1 LTIFAKSRPRQETI
15 PEHTSKLKEA
25 YECLKSLNY
34 IDQAAIKKY
43 EPIIEKIIYYHDL
56 GKLNHKFQNKLKLAP
71 PIYIKELKDRE
82 EVPHEWLSIAFISDE
97 DKKLFK
103 QYNEDNILFPVLVQY
118 CIAFHHTRNKAFSSD
133 AIKAFVEHDL
143 EKRKGLL
150 GISQPLK
157 WNYNIEKDFADKI
170 LSPEYFKHY
179 FKLLVFLKGMLHKCD
194 YAASAAIEPEKRY
207 TGDYQN
213 DFDKWLCSE
222 AKFDLRPFQQAV
234 KAQSDKSIV
243 LVASTGMGKTEYAMN
258 WIDGSKAFYLLG
270 IRIAVNEMFKRF
282 TNVFNEQNVALLHG
296 ETTFFLAASD
306 NSDDDDYNT
315 ALARIR
321 QFSYP
326 LTIATADQ
334 LVTSVFKY
342 NGFELA
348 YFTASY
354 SKIVVDEI
362 QSFAPEAIA
371 AIVVFLKEIYSLG
384 GRFLLMT
391 ATLPPFVRQEFEKL
405 PDIIIP
411 PPQYLEKKRHRIKL
425 IDAPINSD
433 AAISLVKRECKD
445 KKVLIICNTV
455 AKAQQMHD
463 ALADLQPQLIHARF
477 IGRDRKQKESNIM
490 AAKGPCVWISTQIV
504 EASLDI
510 DFDVLFTECA
520 SIESLFQRFGR
531 CFRKREYDEK
541 EPNIYIFASEASRI
555 YDSLLFKKTWEILHD
570 YDMQLLD
577 EETKQTIIEKVFS
590 GVESKYYERYKN
602 MKELLEL
609 GYRTESKSAAQHEF
623 RTITNSH
630 IVIPEPVYV
639 DNQTQIEELIN
650 HSDSIGTDQRD
661 RIRSQAAL
669 RDYTVSIQLL
679 FNDKEK
685 LLKPIVGS
693 EYCRRHA
700 IMLMKGVDYSF
711 TKGME
716 FIKDYKDY
724 DNFII

>member
-1 LTIFAKSRPRQETI
+1 MTIFAKSRPRQETI

-150 GISQPLK
+150 GISHPLK

-179 FKLLVFLKGMLHKCD
+179 FNLLVFLKGMLHKCD

-207 TGDYQN
+207 EDDYQS
-213 DFDKWLCSE
+213 DFTGWLPFTL
-222 AKFDLRPFQQAV
+222 KPFQNA
-234 KAQSDKSIV
+234 ARGHADKSVV

-282 TNVFNEQNVALLHG
+282 VDVFKEKNVALLHG
-296 ETTFFLAASD
+296 ETLFFLAADD
-306 NSDDDDYNT
+306 NNDDDYSMT
-315 ALARIR
+315 LARIR
-321 QFSYP
+321 QYSYP

-371 AIVVFLKEIYSLG
+371 AIVVFLKEIHALG

-405 PDIIIP
+405 PDVIIP
-411 PPQYLEKKRHRIKL
+411 PPQYLEKRRHRIKL
-425 IDAPINSD
+425 IDNRINSEE
-433 AAISLVKRECKD
+433 AISLIKGESKN
-445 KKVLIICNTV
+445 KKGLIICNTV
-455 AKAQQMHD
+455 VKAQEMYD
-463 ALADLQPQLIHARF
+463 ALTDLHPQLIHARF
-477 IGRDRKQKESNIM
+477 IGRDRKQKELDIM
-490 AAKGPCVWISTQIV
+490 NSARPCIWISTQIV

-510 DFDVLFTECA
+510 DFDILFTECA

-531 CFRKREYDEK
+531 CFRKREYEAE
-541 EPNIYIFASEASRI
+541 EPNIYILNSEASRI
-555 YDSLLFKKTWEILHD
+555 YDSLLFNKTWEILHD
-570 YDMQLLD
+570 YNMQLLN
-577 EETKQTIIEKVFS
+577 EETKQMIIEKVFS
-590 GVESKYYERYKN
+590 DVESKYYERYKK

-609 GYRTESKSAAQHEF
+609 GYKTASKAAAQQEF
-623 RTITNSH
+623 RAITNSH
-630 IVIPEPVYV
+630 IVIPEPVY
-639 DNQTQIEELIN
+639 NENRNKIEELIN
-650 HSDSIGTDQRD
+650 QIDSINNEQRD
-661 RIRSQAAL
+661 HIRKQTEL
-669 RDYTVSIQLL
+669 RDYTVGIQLYS
-679 FNDKEK
+679 DREK
-685 LLKPIVGS
+685 LLKPINGS
-693 EYCRRHA
+693 EYCKRHS
-700 IMLMKGVDYSF
+700 IMIMKGVSYSIE
-711 TKGME
+711 KGME

-724 DNFII
+724 DNFIL

>member
-1 LTIFAKSRPRQETI
+1 MTIFAKSRPQKETI
-15 PEHTSKLKEA
+15 PEHASNLEKA

-34 IDQAAIKKY
+34 INHTNIEKY
-43 EPIIEKIIYYHDL
+43 DPIIRKIIFYHDL

-71 PIYIKELKDRE
+71 SIYIKELKDRE

-103 QYNEDNILFPVLVQY
+103 KYNEDNILFPALVQY
-118 CIAFHHTRNKAFSSD
+118 CIAYHHTRNKIFSAD
-133 AIKAFVEHDL
+133 AIKAFVEYDL
-143 EKRKGLL
+143 EKRKSLL
-150 GISQPLK
+150 GISHPLK
-157 WNYNIEKDFADKI
+157 SNYNIERDFADKI
-170 LSPEYFKHY
+170 LSPEYFKYY

-194 YAASAAIEPEKRY
+194 YAASATIEPEKKY
-207 TGDYQN
+207 EGDYRR
-213 DFDKWLCSE
+213 DFTSWLPFTL
-222 AKFDLRPFQQAV
+222 KPFQNAV
-234 KAQSDKSIV
+234 KDHSDKSIV

-282 TNVFNEQNVALLHG
+282 TNIFGEQNVALLHG
-296 ETTFFLAASD
+296 ETSFFLATDD
-306 NSDDDDYNT
+306 NNDDDYNS

-371 AIVVFLKEIYSLG
+371 AIVVFLKEIHSLG

-391 ATLPPFVRQEFEKL
+391 ATLPPFIRQEFEKL
-405 PDIIIP
+405 PDVIIP
-411 PPQYLEKKRHRIKL
+411 LPQYLDKIRHRLKL
-425 IDAPINSD
+425 IGKHITSEAANSL
-433 AAISLVKRECKD
+433 IKGKSKN

-455 AKAQQMHD
+455 AKAQQMYD
-463 ALADLQPQLIHARF
+463 ALIDLQPQLIHARF
-477 IGRDRKQKESNIM
+477 VGRDRKQKESDIM
-490 AAKGPCVWISTQIV
+490 KTTGPCIWISTQIV
-504 EASLDI
+504 EATLDI
-510 DFDVLFTECA
+510 DFDILFTECA

-531 CFRKREYDEK
+531 CFRKRDYDADD
-541 EPNIYIFASEASRI
+541 PNVYIFASDPSRI
-555 YDSLLFKKTWEILHD
+555 YDHLLFNKTWEILHD
-570 YDMQLLD
+570 YDMQLLN

-590 GVESKYYERYKN
+590 GIESKYYERYKN
-602 MKELLEL
+602 TKELLEL
-609 GYRTESKSAAQHEF
+609 GYKTESKAKAQQEF

-630 IVIPEPVYV
+630 IVIPEPVYHE
-639 DNQTQIEELIN
+639 NQTQIEELIN
-650 HSDSIGTDQRD
+650 HIDAIGNNQRD
-661 RIRSQAAL
+661 RIRRQAEL
-669 RDYTVSIQLL
+669 RDYTVSIQL
-679 FNDKEK
+679 FSDKEK
-685 LLKPIVGS
+685 LIKPIEGS
-693 EYCRRHA
+693 EYCKRHS
-700 IMLMKGVDYSF
+700 IMIMKGVNYSF
-711 TKGME
+711 AKGME

-724 DNFII
+724 DNFIL

>member
-1 LTIFAKSRPRQETI
+1 MTIFAKSRPQKETI
-15 PEHTSKLKEA
+15 PEHASNLEKA

-34 IDQAAIKKY
+34 INHTSIEKY
-43 EPIIEKIIYYHDL
+43 DPIIRKIIFYHDL

-71 PIYIKELKDRE
+71 SIYIKELKDRE

-103 QYNEDNILFPVLVQY
+103 KYNEDNILFPALVQY
-118 CIAFHHTRNKAFSSD
+118 CIAYHHTRNKLFSAD
-133 AIKAFVEHDL
+133 AIKAFVEYDL

-150 GISQPLK
+150 GISHPLK
-157 WNYNIEKDFADKI
+157 WNYNIAKDFADKI

-194 YAASAAIEPEKRY
+194 YAASANIEPEKKY
-207 TGDYQN
+207 YGDYHH
-213 DFDKWLCSE
+213 DFSEWLSSK
-222 AKFDLRPFQQAV
+222 AKFELKPFQLSA
-234 KAQSDKSIV
+234 KADSNKSVV

-258 WIDGSKAFYLLG
+258 WIDSSKAFYLLG

-282 TNVFNEQNVALLHG
+282 IDVFKEENVALLHG
-296 ETTFFLAASD
+296 ETSLFLAENDD
-306 NSDDDDYNT
+306 NDDYNT

-342 NGFELA
+342 NSFELA

-371 AIVVFLKEIYSLG
+371 AIVVFLKEIHSLG

-391 ATLPPFVRQEFEKL
+391 ATLPPFVREEFKNIL
-405 PDIIIP
+405 GVVVP
-411 PPQYLEKKRHRIKL
+411 PHQYLVKKRHRIKL
-425 IDAPINSD
+425 IDTPINSE
-433 AAISLVKRECKD
+433 AAIAMLKD
-445 KKVLIICNTV
+445 KIKSKSKKVLIICNTV

-463 ALADLQPQLIHARF
+463 ALVDLKPQLIHARF
-477 IGRDRKQKESNIM
+477 ISRDRKKKESDIM
-490 AAKGPCVWISTQIV
+490 KTTGSCIWISTQIV

-510 DFDVLFTECA
+510 DFDILFTECA

-531 CFRKREYDEK
+531 CFRKRAYDADD
-541 EPNIYIFASEASRI
+541 PNVYIFASDPSRI
-555 YDSLLFKKTWEILHD
+555 YDHSLFNKTWEILRD
-570 YDMQLLD
+570 YDMQLLT

-590 GVESKYYERYKN
+590 DVESKYYERYKN
-602 MKELLEL
+602 TKELLEL
-609 GYRTESKSAAQHEF
+609 GYRTASKASAQQEF

-630 IVIPEPVYV
+630 IVIPEPVY
-639 DNQTQIEELIN
+639 NAHQLQIEELIN
-650 HSDSIGTDQRD
+650 HIDSISNNQRD
-661 RIRSQAAL
+661 RIRRQAEL
-669 RDYTVSIQLL
+669 RDYTVSIQL
-679 FNDKEK
+679 FSDKEK
-685 LLKPIVGS
+685 LLKPVEGS
-693 EYCRRHA
+693 EYCKRHS
-700 IMLMKGVDYSF
+700 IMIMKGVNYGF
-711 TKGME
+711 AKGME

-724 DNFII
+724 DNFIL

>member
-1 LTIFAKSRPRQETI
+1 LTIFAKSRPQKETI
-15 PEHTSKLKEA
+15 PEHTSNLEKA
-25 YECLKSLNY
+25 YENLVSLNY
-34 IDQAAIKKY
+34 INQTVIDKY
-43 EPIIEKIIYYHDL
+43 DTVIRRIIYYHDL

-71 PIYIKELKDRE
+71 PIVIKELKDRE

-97 DKKLFK
+97 DKELFK
-103 QYNEDNILFPVLVQY
+103 QYNEDNVLFLVLVQY
-118 CIAFHHTRNKAFSSD
+118 CIAYHHTRNKAFSAD

-150 GISQPLK
+150 EIRHPLK
-157 WNYNIEKDFADKI
+157 SNYNIEKDFAGKI
-170 LSPEYFKHY
+170 FSPEYFKHY
-179 FKLLVFLKGMLHKCD
+179 FKPLVFLKGMLHKCD

-207 TGDYQN
+207 EGDYRN
-213 DFDKWLCSE
+213 DFTRWLPFTL
-222 AKFDLRPFQQAV
+222 KPFQDA
-234 KAQSDKSIV
+234 ARNHSDKSIV

-258 WIDGSKAFYLLG
+258 WIDGSKAFFLLG

-282 TNVFNEQNVALLHG
+282 TNVFKENNVALLHG
-296 ETTFFLAASD
+296 ETSFFLATND
-306 NSDDDDYNT
+306 NNDDDDYNT

-321 QFSYP
+321 QFSFP

-371 AIVVFLKEIYSLG
+371 AIVVFLKEIHSLG

-405 PDIIIP
+405 PDVIVP
-411 PPQYLEKKRHRIKL
+411 PPQYLDKRRHRIKL
-425 IDAPINSD
+425 MDNSINSQ
-433 AAISLVKRECKD
+433 ATISLIKKECKH

-455 AKAQQMHD
+455 AKAQEMHD
-463 ALADLQPQLIHARF
+463 ALVDIQPQLIHARF
-477 IGRDRKQKESNIM
+477 IGRDRKKKETEIM
-490 AAKGPCVWISTQIV
+490 KASAPCVWISTQIV

-531 CFRKREYDEK
+531 CFRKRDYDAD
-541 EPNIYIFASEASRI
+541 EPNVYIFASDPSRI
-555 YDSLLFKKTWEILHD
+555 YDHSLFNKTWEILRE
-570 YDMQLLD
+570 YNMRLLD
-577 EETKQTIIEKVFS
+577 EETKQMIIEKVFS
-590 GVESKYYERYKN
+590 GIESKYYERYKN
-602 MKELLEL
+602 MKNLLEL
-609 GYRTESKSAAQHEF
+609 GYRSESRNAAQKEF

-630 IVIPEPVYV
+630 IIIPEPVYN
-639 DNQTQIEELIN
+639 DE
-650 HSDSIGTDQRD
+650 RD
-661 RIRSQAAL
+661 RILTLIKDIDSIDNNLKEKIKKQVEL
-669 RDYTVSIQLL
+669 REYTVGIQL
-679 FNDKEK
+679 FNNKEK
-685 LLKPIVGS
+685 LLKPINGS
-693 EYCRRHA
+693 EYCKRHS
-700 IMLMKGVDYSF
+700 IMIMKGVSYSVE
-711 TKGME
+711 KGME

-724 DNFII
+724 DNFIL

>member
-1 LTIFAKSRPRQETI
+1 M
-15 PEHTSKLKEA
+15 
-25 YECLKSLNY
+25 
-34 IDQAAIKKY
+34 
-43 EPIIEKIIYYHDL
+43 
-56 GKLNHKFQNKLKLAP
+56 NHKFQNKLKLAP
-71 PIYIKELKDRE
+71 PILVKELKNSE
-82 EVPHEWLSIAFISDE
+82 EVPHEWLSPAFISDE

-103 QYNEDNILFPVLVQY
+103 QYNESNILFPALVQY
-118 CIAFHHTRNKAFSSD
+118 CIAYHHTRNKSFTTD

-150 GISQPLK
+150 GISHPLK

-170 LSPEYFKHY
+170 LSPEYFKYY

-194 YAASAAIEPEKRY
+194 YAASAGIAPEKKY
-207 TGDYQN
+207 EGDYRR
-213 DFDKWLCSE
+213 DFTRWLPFTL
-222 AKFDLRPFQQAV
+222 KPFQDSARDHS
-234 KAQSDKSIV
+234 KKSVV

-258 WIDGSKAFYLLG
+258 WINGSKAFYLLG

-282 TNVFNEQNVALLHG
+282 TNIFKEKNVALLHG
-296 ETTFFLAASD
+296 ETSFFLATTD
-306 NSDDDDYNT
+306 NIDDDYNS

-371 AIVVFLKEIYSLG
+371 AIVVFLKEIHSLG
-384 GRFLLMT
+384 GYFLLMT
-391 ATLPPFVRQEFEKL
+391 ATLPPFIRQEFEKL

-411 PPQYLEKKRHRIKL
+411 PPQYLEKRRHRLKL
-425 IDAPINSD
+425 IDSHITSES
-433 AAISLVKRECKD
+433 AISLIKGKMKN

-463 ALADLQPQLIHARF
+463 ALTDLQPQLIHARF
-477 IGRDRKQKESNIM
+477 IGRDRKKKESDIM
-490 AAKGPCVWISTQIV
+490 EASDSCIWISTQIV

-510 DFDVLFTECA
+510 DFDILFTECA

-531 CFRKREYDEK
+531 CFRKRDYDADD
-541 EPNIYIFASEASRI
+541 PNVYIFASDPSRI
-555 YDSLLFKKTWEILHD
+555 YDHSLFKKTWEILHD
-570 YDMQLLD
+570 YDMQLLN
-577 EETKQTIIEKVFS
+577 EETKQMIMEKVFS

-602 MKELLEL
+602 TKELLEL
-609 GYRTESKSAAQHEF
+609 GYRTASKAAAQQEF

-630 IVIPEPVYV
+630 IVIPEPIY
-639 DNQTQIEELIN
+639 NENRAQIEELIKYVDAISN
-650 HSDSIGTDQRD
+650 DQLD
-661 RIRSQAAL
+661 RIRRQAEL
-669 RDYTVSIQLL
+669 RDYTVSIQL
-679 FNDKEK
+679 FSNKEK
-685 LLKPIVGS
+685 LLKPINDS
-693 EYCRRHA
+693 EYCKRHS
-700 IMLMKGVDYSF
+700 IMIMKGVSYSF
-711 TKGME
+711 AKGME
-716 FIKDYKDY
+716 FIQDYKDY
-724 DNFII
+724 DNFIL

>member
-1 LTIFAKSRPRQETI
+1 M
-15 PEHTSKLKEA
+15 LKVA

-34 IDQAAIKKY
+34 IDQTVMKYY
-43 EPIIEKIIYYHDL
+43 EPIIDKIIYYHDL
-56 GKLNHKFQNKLKLAP
+56 GKLNHKFQNKLRLAP
-71 PIYIKELKDRE
+71 PIFIKELKDRE
-82 EVPHEWLSIAFISDE
+82 EVPHEWLSPAFITDE

-103 QYNEDNILFPVLVQY
+103 QFNEDNILFPALVQY
-118 CIAFHHTRNKAFSSD
+118 CIAYHHTRNKVFSTD
-133 AIKAFVEHDL
+133 AIKAFVEYDL

-150 GISQPLK
+150 GISHLLK

-194 YAASAAIEPEKRY
+194 YAASAAIEPEKKY
-207 TGDYQN
+207 YGDYHH
-213 DFDKWLCSE
+213 DFSKWLSSK
-222 AKFDLRPFQQAV
+222 AKFELKPFQLSA
-234 KAQSDKSIV
+234 KAHSNKSVV

-282 TNVFNEQNVALLHG
+282 SDVFEEKNVALLHG
-296 ETTFFLAASD
+296 ETSFFLAENED
-306 NSDDDDYNT
+306 NDDYSM

-371 AIVVFLKEIYSLG
+371 AIVVFLKEIHSLG

-391 ATLPPFVRQEFEKL
+391 ATLPPFIRQEFEKL
-405 PDIIIP
+405 PDVIIP
-411 PPQYLEKKRHRIKL
+411 PPQYLDKRRHRLKL
-425 IDAPINSD
+425 IGKHITSE
-433 AAISLVKRECKD
+433 AAISLIKGKSKN

-463 ALADLQPQLIHARF
+463 ALIYLQPQLIHARF
-477 IGRDRKQKESNIM
+477 VGRDRKQKESDIM
-490 AAKGPCVWISTQIV
+490 KTTGPCIWISTQIV

-510 DFDVLFTECA
+510 DFDILFTECA

-531 CFRKREYDEK
+531 CFRKRDYDADD
-541 EPNIYIFASEASRI
+541 PNVYIFASDPSRI
-555 YDSLLFKKTWEILHD
+555 YDHLLFNKTWEILHD
-570 YDMQLLD
+570 YDMQLLN

-590 GVESKYYERYKN
+590 GIESKYYERYKN
-602 MKELLEL
+602 TKELLEL
-609 GYRTESKSAAQHEF
+609 GYKTESKAKAQQEF

-630 IVIPEPVYV
+630 IVIPEPVYHE
-639 DNQTQIEELIN
+639 NQTQIEELIN
-650 HSDSIGTDQRD
+650 HIDAIGNNQRD
-661 RIRSQAAL
+661 RIRRQAEL
-669 RDYTVSIQLL
+669 RDYTVSIQL
-679 FNDKEK
+679 FSDKEK
-685 LLKPIVGS
+685 LIKPIEGS
-693 EYCRRHA
+693 EYCKRHS
-700 IMLMKGVDYSF
+700 IMIMKGVNYSF
-711 TKGME
+711 AKGME

-724 DNFII
+724 DNFIL

>member
-1 LTIFAKSRPRQETI
+1 MTIFAKSRPRQETI

-25 YECLKSLNY
+25 YEFLKSLRY
-34 IDQAAIKKY
+34 IDQSAIKKY
-43 EPIIEKIIYYHDL
+43 DPIIEKILYYHDL

-103 QYNEDNILFPVLVQY
+103 QYNVDNIIFPALVQY
-118 CIAFHHTRNKAFSSD
+118 CIAYHHTRNKAFSTD

-150 GISQPLK
+150 GISHPLK
-157 WNYNIEKDFADKI
+157 WNYHIEKDFADKI
-170 LSPEYFKHY
+170 MSPEYFKYY
-179 FKLLVFLKGMLHKCD
+179 FKLLVFLKGVLHKCD
-194 YAASAAIEPEKRY
+194 YAASAAIQPEKRY
-207 TGDYQN
+207 TGDYRN
-213 DFDKWLCSE
+213 DFDEWLRSE
-222 AKFDLRPFQQAV
+222 AKFDLKPFQQSASE
-234 KAQSDKSIV
+234 QSDKSIV

-282 TNVFNEQNVALLHG
+282 TNVFHEQNVALLHG
-296 ETTFFLAASD
+296 ETSFFLATSD
-306 NSDDDDYNT
+306 NNDDGYYNA

-371 AIVVFLKEIYSLG
+371 AIVVFLKEIHSLG

-391 ATLPPFVRQEFEKL
+391 ATLPPFVRQEFEKM
-405 PDIIIP
+405 PDVIIP
-411 PPQYLEKKRHRIKL
+411 PPQYLEKRRHRIKL
-425 IDAPINSD
+425 MDDPINSEV
-433 AAISLVKRECKD
+433 AISLVNRECRN

-455 AKAQQMHD
+455 AKAQHMHA
-463 ALADLQPQLIHARF
+463 ALAELHPQLIHARF
-477 IGRDRKQKESNIM
+477 IGRDRKQKESDIM
-490 AAKGPCVWISTQIV
+490 AAEGPCVWISTQIV

-531 CFRKREYDEK
+531 CFRKREYDEAM
-541 EPNIYIFASEASRI
+541 PNIYIFASEGSRI
-555 YDSLLFKKTWEILHD
+555 YDSLLFKKTWEILRD

-590 GVESKYYERYKN
+590 GVESKYYERYKS

-609 GYRTESKSAAQHEF
+609 GYRTVSKAEAQHEF

-630 IVIPEPVYV
+630 IVIPAPVYG
-639 DNQTQIEELIN
+639 DNPTQIEALIN
-650 HSDSIGTDQRD
+650 NIDSISTDPRD
-661 RIRSQAAL
+661 RIRSQAEL
-669 RDYTVSIQLL
+669 RDYTVSIQL

-685 LLKPIVGS
+685 LLKPIMGS

-700 IMLMKGVDYSF
+700 IMIMKGVDYSF
-711 TKGME
+711 LKGME

>member
-1 LTIFAKSRPRQETI
+1 LTIFAKSRPKQETI
-15 PEHTSKLKEA
+15 PEHTSNLVTA
-25 YECLKSLNY
+25 YESLKSLSY
-34 IDQAAIKKY
+34 INQATLGKY
-43 EPIIEKIIYYHDL
+43 DTIIRKIIYYHDL

-82 EVPHEWLSIAFISDE
+82 EIPHEWLSPAFITDE

-103 QYNEDNILFPVLVQY
+103 QYNEDNILFSVLVQY
-118 CIAFHHTRNKAFSSD
+118 CIAYHHTRNKVFSTD

-143 EKRKGLL
+143 EERKGLL
-150 GISQPLK
+150 GISHPLK
-157 WNYNIEKDFADKI
+157 FNYNIDKDFADKI

-207 TGDYQN
+207 GGDYRR
-213 DFDKWLCSE
+213 DFTSWLPFTL
-222 AKFDLRPFQQAV
+222 KPFQNA
-234 KAQSDKSIV
+234 ARDHSDKSVV

-258 WIDGSKAFYLLG
+258 WIDGNKAFYLLG

-282 TNVFNEQNVALLHG
+282 IDVFAEKNVALLHG
-296 ETTFFLAASD
+296 ETSFFLATND
-306 NSDDDDYNT
+306 NHDDDYNS

-371 AIVVFLKEIYSLG
+371 AIVVFLKEIHSLG

-391 ATLPPFVRQEFEKL
+391 ATLPPFVREEFENML
-405 PDIIIP
+405 GVVIP

-425 IDAPINSD
+425 TDNPINSES
-433 AAISLVKRECKD
+433 AISLIKGKSKN

-463 ALADLQPQLIHARF
+463 ALIDLQPQLIHARF
-477 IGRDRKQKESNIM
+477 IGRDRKQKESDIM
-490 AAKGPCVWISTQIV
+490 KASGPCVWISTQIV

-510 DFDVLFTECA
+510 DFDILFTECA

-531 CFRKREYDEK
+531 CFRKRDYDADD
-541 EPNIYIFASEASRI
+541 PNIYIFTSDPSKI
-555 YDSLLFKKTWEILHD
+555 YDHSLFNKTWEILRD
-570 YDMQLLD
+570 YDMRLLN

-590 GVESKYYERYKN
+590 IVESKYYERYKN
-602 MKELLEL
+602 AKELLEL
-609 GYRTESKSAAQHEF
+609 GYRTASKATAQKEF
-623 RTITNSH
+623 RAITNSH
-630 IVIPEPVYV
+630 IVIPEPVYQE
-639 DNQTQIEELIN
+639 NQTQIEELIK
-650 HSDSIGTDQRD
+650 HIDSISNDQRV
-661 RIRSQAAL
+661 RIRKQAEL
-669 RDYTVSIQLL
+669 RDYTVNIQL
-679 FNDKEK
+679 FSDKEK
-685 LLKPIVGS
+685 LLKPIEGS
-693 EYCRRHA
+693 EYCKRHS
-700 IMLMKGVDYSF
+700 IMIMKGVNYSF
-711 TKGME
+711 AKGME

-724 DNFII
+724 DNFIL

>member
-1 LTIFAKSRPRQETI
+1 MTIFAKSRPRQETI
-15 PEHTSKLKEA
+15 PEHTSNLEKA
-25 YECLKSLNY
+25 YESLVSLNY
-34 IDQAAIKKY
+34 INQTGIDKY
-43 EPIIEKIIYYHDL
+43 DTIIRKIIYYHDL

-71 PIYIKELKDRE
+71 SIVIKELKDRE
-82 EVPHEWLSIAFISDE
+82 EVPHEWLSPAFITDE

-103 QYNEDNILFPVLVQY
+103 QYNEENILFPALVQY
-118 CIAFHHTRNKAFSSD
+118 CIAYHHTRNKAFSTD

-143 EKRKGLL
+143 EKRKGML
-150 GISQPLK
+150 GIRHPLK
-157 WNYNIEKDFADKI
+157 WNYNIENDFADKI

-194 YAASAAIEPEKRY
+194 YAASAAIAPEKRY
-207 TGDYQN
+207 EGDYRH
-213 DFDKWLCSE
+213 DFTRWLPFTL
-222 AKFDLRPFQQAV
+222 KPFQNEAREH
-234 KAQSDKSIV
+234 SSKSIV

-282 TNVFNEQNVALLHG
+282 IDVFKEENVALLHG
-296 ETTFFLAASD
+296 ETSFFLATND
-306 NSDDDDYNT
+306 NNDDDYNS
-315 ALARIR
+315 ALSRIR

-371 AIVVFLKEIYSLG
+371 AIVVFLKEIHSLG

-391 ATLPPFVRQEFEKL
+391 ATLPPFIRQEFEKL
-405 PDIIIP
+405 PDVIIP
-411 PPQYLEKKRHRIKL
+411 PPQYLKERRHRLKL
-425 IDAPINSD
+425 IYNQITSE
-433 AAISLVKRECKD
+433 AAISLIKGKSKN

-463 ALADLQPQLIHARF
+463 ALTDLQPQLIHAWF
-477 IGRDRKQKESNIM
+477 IGRDRKQKESDIM
-490 AAKGPCVWISTQIV
+490 KATGPCIWISTQIV

-510 DFDVLFTECA
+510 DFDILFTECA

-531 CFRKREYDEK
+531 CFRKRDYNAED
-541 EPNIYIFASEASRI
+541 PNVYIFASDPSMI
-555 YDSLLFKKTWEILHD
+555 YDHSLFNETWEILRG
-570 YDMQLLD
+570 YDMQLLN

-602 MKELLEL
+602 TKELLEL
-609 GYRTESKSAAQHEF
+609 GYRTSSKAAAQQEF
-623 RTITNSH
+623 RAITNSH
-630 IVIPEPVYV
+630 IVIPEPVY
-639 DNQTQIEELIN
+639 NEHQTQIEELIN
-650 HSDSIGTDQRD
+650 HIDSISNDQRD
-661 RIRSQAAL
+661 RIRRQAEL
-669 RDYTVSIQLL
+669 RDYTVSIQL
-679 FNDKEK
+679 FSDKEK
-685 LLKPIVGS
+685 LLKPIEGS
-693 EYCRRHA
+693 EYCRRHS
-700 IMLMKGVDYSF
+700 IMIMKGVNYSF
-711 TKGME
+711 AKGME